1 MGKLLKKLKTN
12 VVISAILCI
21 LLGLVLAIW
30 PGMSMHIVCIAV
42 GSVLI
47 IGGLVR
53 LADSFVT
60 RDGSMYTQM
69 NMIVGI
75 IFTVVGIWIVIKPE
89 KVLAI
94 IPIIMGIVIAL
105 HGLNNLQQA
114 IALCR
119 DKYDKW
125 WVALILG
132 FITVGFGALL
142 IFRPFA
148 ALDTAVTL
156 LGIFLVYD
164 GVSDLWIVSRISR
177 TAKALRQEAQ
187 AVDVDAEE
195 IDIR

>member
-1 MGKLLKKLKTN
+1 MGKLLKKLKKN
-12 VVISAILCI
+12 VVISAVLCI

-47 IGGLVR
+47 IGGLMR
-53 LADSFVT
+53 LAESFLA

-75 IFTVVGIWIVIKPE
+75 VFTVVGIWIVIKPE

-105 HGLNNLQQA
+105 HGLNNIRQA
-114 IALCR
+114 ITLCR

-132 FITVGFGALL
+132 GLTVGFGALL

-156 LGIFLVYD
+156 IGIFLVYD

-177 TAKALRQEAQ
+177 TARALQQEAE
-187 AVDVDAEE
+187 ALDVDAEE
-195 IDIR
+195 IE

>member
-1 MGKLLKKLKTN
+1 MGNLLKKLKTN
-12 VVISAILCI
+12 VVISAVLCI

-30 PGMSMHIVCIAV
+30 PGMSMHIVCITV

-47 IGGLVR
+47 IGGLMR
-53 LADSFVT
+53 LVESFIA
-60 RDGSMYTQM
+60 RDGSMYTQL

-75 IFTVVGIWIVIKPE
+75 IFAVVGIWIVVKPE

-114 IALCR
+114 ASLCQG
-119 DKYDKW
+119 KYDKW
-125 WVALILG
+125 WIALILG
-132 FITVGFGALL
+132 LVTVGFGALL

-177 TAKALRQEAQ
+177 TARALRQEAE
-187 AVDVDAEE
+187 AVDVEGEE
-195 IDIR
+195 IE

>member
-1 MGKLLKKLKTN
+1 MGNWLKKLKTN

-30 PGMSMHIVCIAV
+30 PGMSMHIVCIAI

-47 IGGLVR
+47 IGGLMR
-53 LADSFVT
+53 LAESFLT

-105 HGLNNLQQA
+105 HGFNNLQQA
-114 IALCR
+114 ITLCKG
-119 DKYDKW
+119 KYDKW

-132 FITVGFGALL
+132 LVTIGFGALL
-142 IFRPFA
+142 VFRPIA
-148 ALDTAVTL
+148 ALDTAVML

-177 TAKALRQEAQ
+177 VARELRQEAE
-187 AVDVDAEE
+187 ALDVDAEE
-195 IDIR
+195 IE

>member
-1 MGKLLKKLKTN
+1 MGNLLKKLKTN
-12 VVISAILCI
+12 VVISAVLCI

-30 PGMSMHIVCIAV
+30 PGMSMHIVCITV

-47 IGGLVR
+47 IGGLMR
-53 LADSFVT
+53 LVESFIA
-60 RDGSMYTQM
+60 RDGSMYTQL

-75 IFTVVGIWIVIKPE
+75 IFAVVGIWIVVKPE

-114 IALCR
+114 VSLCQG
-119 DKYDKW
+119 KYDKW
-125 WVALILG
+125 WIALILG
-132 FITVGFGALL
+132 LVTVGFGALL

-177 TAKALRQEAQ
+177 TARELRQEVE
-187 AVDVDAEE
+187 AVDVEGEE
-195 IDIR
+195 IE

>member
-1 MGKLLKKLKTN
+1 MGKLLKKLKKN
-12 VVISAILCI
+12 VVISAVLCI

-47 IGGLVR
+47 IGGLMR
-53 LADSFVT
+53 LAESFLA

-75 IFTVVGIWIVIKPE
+75 VFTVVGIWIVIKPD

-105 HGLNNLQQA
+105 HGLNNIRQA
-114 IALCR
+114 ITLCR

-132 FITVGFGALL
+132 GLTVGFGALL

-156 LGIFLVYD
+156 IGIFLVYD

-177 TAKALRQEAQ
+177 TARALRQEAE
-187 AVDVDAEE
+187 ALDVDAEE
-195 IDIR
+195 IE

>member
-1 MGKLLKKLKTN
+1 MGNLLKKLKTN
-12 VVISAILCI
+12 VVISALLCI
-21 LLGLVLAIW
+21 VLGLVLAIW
-30 PGMSMHIVCIAV
+30 PGMSMRIVCIAV

-53 LADSFVT
+53 LAESFLS

-75 IFTVVGIWIVIKPE
+75 VFTVVGIWIVIKPE

-105 HGLNNLQQA
+105 HGLNNVQQA
-114 IALCR
+114 VTLCR

-132 FITVGFGALL
+132 ILTVGFGALL

-156 LGIFLVYD
+156 IGIFLVYD
-164 GVSDLWIVSRISR
+164 GVSDLWIVSRVSR
-177 TAKALRQEAQ
+177 IAKEMRQEAE
-187 AVDVDAEE
+187 AVDM
-195 IDIR
+195 IK